1 MNEIIITTPEQL
13 RTLIAEA
20 VKSSIHP
27 LHVEWTKEPPDTITL
42 TATLELLR
50 ENGYPTSKGKIY
62 KLTSTNQLPHRKYGN
77 KLVFSRRDLLA
88 WAESQTHIK
97 PDHSEAVLELA
108 KSAWRKSSLAGR
120 RHVA

>member
-13 RTLIAEA
+13 RMLIAEA
-20 VKSSIHP
+20 VKTSIHP
-27 LHVEWTKEPPDTITL
+27 LREQRAEPPDTITL
-42 TATLELLR
+42 TAALELLR

-62 KLTSTNQLPHRKYGN
+62 KLTSANQLPHRKYGN

-97 PDHSEAVLELA
+97 PDRSEAALEIA
-108 KSAWRKSSLAGR
+108 RSARRKM
-120 RHVA
+120 